1 MSLVSIILPYFKKK
15 EYIKATINS
24 ILEQTYKNFE
34 IILVDDEISDESKKI
49 LNEIK
54 SLDERIILI
63 KNFKNMG
70 AGYSRN
76 EGIKFQKVVF

>member
-34 IILVDDEISDESKKI
+34 IILVDDEISMKVKK
-49 LNEIK
+49 
-54 SLDERIILI
+54 
-63 KNFKNMG
+63 F
-70 AGYSRN
+70 
-76 EGIKFQKVVF
+76 

>member
-34 IILVDDEISDESKKI
+34 IILVDDEISDESKI

-76 EGIKFQKVVF
+76 EGIKISKGSF